1 MEPTAS
7 CVYTIN
13 VRIHVNALVSVCTT
27 FLKREV
33 LTFILLNV
41 DVKDKKL
48 GNPVVRQVALFHMNN
63 FTMLILPGLRPLGFW
78 EAGEKTYLF

>member
-13 VRIHVNALVSVCTT
+13 VRIHVNALVSVCTN

-41 DVKDKKL
+41 DVKDIRETWKSCCMPSSIVSPEQL
-48 GNPVVRQVALFHMNN
+48 HNVNSSR
-63 FTMLILPGLRPLGFW
+63 T
-78 EAGEKTYLF
+78 

>member
-13 VRIHVNALVSVCTT
+13 ERIHVNALVSVCTT

-33 LTFILLNV
+33 MTFILLNV

-48 GNPVVRQVALFHMNN
+48 GNQVALFHLNN
-63 FTMLILPGLRPLGFW
+63 FTMLIFPGLRPQGFG